1 MKNKTFLFF
10 AAVMFLFTVDSCQH
24 HYPVSLVEAD
34 SLVYSNPKAALQKLD
49 SLSLCLDTT
58 QRADVMYLRLLK
70 MTAKDKLYMSFGT
83 LDSVQSL
90 VGYYEDNGDK
100 QLLPRAYYMLGR
112 MFVESEDVPSALAA
126 YRKVLAQLEQHEDI
140 RLRGITNAQLGEMFG
155 RQEILSL
162 ALSFYKEAF
171 LCDSLLAD
179 EVGMLYDMRDMGTS
193 FDYLGM
199 KDSANVCFRKALTK
213 AREVKDDDM
222 EHELLLHLANSY
234 LDVNADSVAKY
245 MFLVN
250 DFELL
255 DRCEE
260 GCIKG
265 AYLQMIGRDKAADS
279 VFTDI
284 LPQTTGA
291 LKLEILRRLVGLSCE
306 LESYEKAKK
315 YVKAYLR
322 LSDSLKIVGA
332 KEQEAKGLALYD
344 YTHQMER
351 GNVLEIQNK
360 NKQIAL
366 LIAAICLILLLL
378 VLFAYWELSIVK
390 KLRLQNR
397 IKEWRLGALLKTKKE
412 QNAEIYEQVGLASYV
427 EAGNHLSQEGWLSLE
442 ESVENHYPGFKE
454 KLYSCSKLSEH
465 EFRVCLLIKAKVP
478 TSKIAL
484 LTSRASST
492 ISTTKQRLY
501 KKLTSEQG
509 SVEDLDKLLAI
520 L

>member
-1 MKNKTFLFF
+1 MGNKFFVFVVGFL
-10 AAVMFLFTVDSCQH
+10 ALVVVTSCQH
-24 HYPVSLVEAD
+24 HYPASLVEAD
-34 SLVYSNPKAALQKLD
+34 SLVYSNPNVALQKLD
-49 SLSLCLDTT
+49 SISLYLDTMVK
-58 QRADVMYLRLLK
+58 ADVMYLRLLK
-70 MTAKDKLYMSFGT
+70 MTAKDKLYMPFGT
-83 LDSVQSL
+83 LDSVQKM
-90 VGYYEDNGDK
+90 VGYYENSGDK

-112 MFVESEDVPSALAA
+112 MFVESEEVPSALAS
-126 YRKVLAQLEQHEDI
+126 YRKVLAQLDQHEDI

-155 RQEILSL
+155 RQENLSL

-179 EVGMLYDMRDMGTS
+179 EIGMLYDMRDMGTS

-199 KDSANVCFRKALTK
+199 KDSANMCFRKALAK
-213 AREVKDDDM
+213 VREVKDGDM

-245 MFLVN
+245 MALVN
-250 DFELL
+250 HFELL

-260 GCIKG
+260 GSIKG
-265 AYLQMIGRDKAADS
+265 AYLQMIGKDEEADS

-284 LPQTTGA
+284 LPQTVGA

-306 LESYEKAKK
+306 LENHEKTRK
-315 YVKAYLR
+315 YLKAYLQ
-322 LSDSLKIVGA
+322 LSDSLKVVGA
-332 KEQEAKGLALYD
+332 EEQEAKGLALYD
-344 YTHQMER
+344 YAHQMER

-366 LIAAICLILLLL
+366 LIAIISLILLLL
-378 VLFAYWELSIVK
+378 VLFSYWELSIVK
-390 KLRLQNR
+390 KLRLQNK
-397 IKEWRLGALLKTKKE
+397 IKEWRLGTLLKTKKE
-412 QNAEIYEQVGLASYV
+412 LNVEIYEQVGLASYV
-427 EAGNHLSQEGWLSLE
+427 ETGKHLSQEGWMSLE
-442 ESVENHYPGFKE
+442 ESVENYYPGFKE

-465 EFRVCLLIKAKVP
+465 EFHVCLLIKAKVP

-484 LTSRASST
+484 LTNRASST

-501 KKLTSEQG
+501 KKITSEQG
-509 SVEDLDKLLAI
+509 SAESLDKLLTI

>member
-199 KDSANVCFRKALTK
+199 KDSANVCFRK
-213 AREVKDDDM
+213 
-222 EHELLLHLANSY
+222 H
-234 LDVNADSVAKY
+234 
-245 MFLVN
+245 
-250 DFELL
+250 
-255 DRCEE
+255 
-260 GCIKG
+260 
-265 AYLQMIGRDKAADS
+265 
-279 VFTDI
+279 
-284 LPQTTGA
+284 
-291 LKLEILRRLVGLSCE
+291 
-306 LESYEKAKK
+306 
-315 YVKAYLR
+315 
-322 LSDSLKIVGA
+322 
-332 KEQEAKGLALYD
+332 
-344 YTHQMER
+344 
-351 GNVLEIQNK
+351 
-360 NKQIAL
+360 
-366 LIAAICLILLLL
+366 
-378 VLFAYWELSIVK
+378 
-390 KLRLQNR
+390 
-397 IKEWRLGALLKTKKE
+397 
-412 QNAEIYEQVGLASYV
+412 
-427 EAGNHLSQEGWLSLE
+427 
-442 ESVENHYPGFKE
+442 
-454 KLYSCSKLSEH
+454 
-465 EFRVCLLIKAKVP
+465 
-478 TSKIAL
+478 
-484 LTSRASST
+484 
-492 ISTTKQRLY
+492 
-501 KKLTSEQG
+501 
-509 SVEDLDKLLAI
+509 
-520 L
+520 